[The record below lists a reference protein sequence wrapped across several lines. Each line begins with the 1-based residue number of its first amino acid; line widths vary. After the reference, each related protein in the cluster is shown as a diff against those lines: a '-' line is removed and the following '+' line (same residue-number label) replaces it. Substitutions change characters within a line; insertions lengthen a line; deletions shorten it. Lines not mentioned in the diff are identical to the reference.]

1 MTEANSLECGGKPGA
16 TPLWRRL
23 PVSLKRCRRC
33 ALPPKS
39 KIPAGA
45 LVLLLSFFVFTA
57 RAQEHPQLS
66 PASGQELQQAAAAA
80 AAPDE
85 VLEFTETIP
94 EAAEKPGWVEK
105 LPLMVRF
112 MIGVTIILLVP
123 SISRRCHLPPV
134 VGLILTGI
142 ICGPHVLGMMRHT
155 APVLAMFAEI
165 GRLLLLFYVGLEI
178 DLALF
183 NQAKWRTTF
192 FGLAT
197 FLLPLGFG
205 VALGVGF
212 GYSLVAA
219 VLIGSL
225 LASHTLIGYPVVER
239 YGLLQ
244 RQPVI
249 VTVGATIF
257 TDTLSLTLLT
267 VCVSVH
273 KTGFD
278 GYQLAK
284 QLVEIAVYIG
294 IVLFGLGR
302 LANWFFAKF
311 QPEPEVQ
318 ILILLF
324 IVGIAGLLAEAI
336 DMESI
341 VGAFMAGLAV
351 NRALRGTATQ
361 RNIEILGKTLFLP
374 VFFLAIGLAIN
385 LPEVWF
391 SIRSHFMFVFLM
403 TTGLITAKFLAA
415 WITGAVCGYSRNDRL
430 NMWSLSMPQVAATI
444 AAALVAYKAMDSAG
458 HRLIGQNVLSSILVM
473 VLVTAITGPILTEVF
488 SRKIKAADNI
498 MNPAMPATHS

>member
-1 MTEANSLECGGKPGA
+1 MTSTASLGGPA
-16 TPLWRRL
+16 WRSPLRWGL
-23 PVSLKRCRRC
+23 P
-33 ALPPKS
+33 A
-39 KIPAGA
+39 
-45 LVLLLSFFVFTA
+45 LLLFLGLFVFMA
-57 RAQEHPQLS
+57 EAEEHPQLS
-66 PASGQELQQAAAAA
+66 PASAQELQQAAAAA

-85 VLEFTETIP
+85 VLEFTETVQ
-94 EAAEKPGWVEK
+94 EAAEKPGWMESF
-105 LPLMVRF
+105 PMMVRF
-112 MIGVTIILLVP
+112 MIGITIVLIVP
-123 SISRRCHLPPV
+123 SVSRRCHLPPV

-142 ICGPHVLGMMRHT
+142 ICGPYCLGMLRHT

-244 RQPVI
+244 RQSVI

-267 VCVSVH
+267 VCVSIH

-294 IVLFGLGR
+294 IVLFGLSR
-302 LANWFFAKF
+302 LARWFFTKF
-311 QPEPEVQ
+311 QPEPDVQ
-318 ILILLF
+318 MLVLLF
-324 IVGIAGLLAEAI
+324 IVGAAGLLAEVI
-336 DMESI
+336 HMESI
-341 VGAFMAGLAV
+341 VGAFMAGLSV
-351 NRALRGTATQ
+351 NRVLRGTHTQ
-361 RNIEILGKTLFLP
+361 KNIEVLGKTLFLP
-374 VFFLAIGLAIN
+374 AFFIAIGLAIN
-385 LPEVWF
+385 LPDVWR
-391 SIRSHFMFVFLM
+391 SILNHSGFVFLM
-403 TTGLITAKFLAA
+403 TAGLITAKFLAA
-415 WITGAVCGYSRNDRL
+415 WITGAVYGYSRNDRL

-444 AAALVAYKAMDSAG
+444 AAALVAYKAMDAAG
-458 HRLIGQNVLSSILVM
+458 NRLIGQDVLSSILVM

-488 SRKIKAADNI
+488 SKKIKAADNAT
-498 MNPAMPATHS
+498 NPALPATINVESEESAGT

>member
-1 MTEANSLECGGKPGA
+1 MPASTKTFIHLGRLGRRSPSR
-16 TPLWRRL
+16 WRL
-23 PVSLKRCRRC
+23 P
-33 ALPPKS
+33 
-39 KIPAGA
+39 A
-45 LVLLLSFFVFTA
+45 LVLVAGFLAFTA
-57 RAQEHPQLS
+57 PAQEHPQLS
-66 PASGQELQQAAAAA
+66 PASGQQLQQAAAAD

-85 VLEFTETIP
+85 VLEFTETVQ
-94 EAAEKPGWVEK
+94 EAAEKPGWVEQF
-105 LPLMVRF
+105 PLMVRF
-112 MIGVTIILLVP
+112 MIGVTIMLIVP

-142 ICGPHVLGMMRHT
+142 ICGPYVLGMMRHT

-165 GRLLLLFYVGLEI
+165 GRLLLLFYAGLEI

-212 GYSLVAA
+212 GYTLVAA

-244 RQPVI
+244 REPVI

-278 GYQLAK
+278 GFQLAK
-284 QLVEIAVYIG
+284 QLVEIAAYIG

-302 LANWFFAKF
+302 LARWFFTKF

-318 ILILLF
+318 MLVLLF
-324 IVGIAGLLAEAI
+324 IVGTAGLLAEVI

-351 NRALRGTATQ
+351 NRALRGTPTQ
-361 RNIEILGKTLFLP
+361 KNIEVLGKTLFLP
-374 VFFLAIGLAIN
+374 AFFIAIGLAIN
-385 LPEVWF
+385 LPEVWLC
-391 SIRSHFMFVFLM
+391 IRSRPGFVLLM
-403 TTGLITAKFLAA
+403 TAGLISAKFLAA
-415 WITGAVCGYSRNDRL
+415 WITGAVYGYSRNDRL

-444 AAALVAYKAMDSAG
+444 AAALVAYKAIDSAG
-458 HRLIGQNVLSSILVM
+458 HRLIGQEVLSSILVM
-473 VLVTAITGPILTEVF
+473 VLATAISGPILTEVF
-488 SRKIKAADNI
+488 SKRIKAAENGT
-498 MNPAMPATHS
+498 NPAIPAAGVNAGNQEPA

>member
-1 MTEANSLECGGKPGA
+1 MPIMTELQQSNPGSA
-16 TPLWRRL
+16 QPPRSRIPRFSAAGF
-23 PVSLKRCRRC
+23 PV
-33 ALPPKS
+33 
-39 KIPAGA
+39 A
-45 LVLLLSFFVFTA
+45 LVLALGFFVFTT

-66 PASGQELQQAAAAA
+66 PVSGQELQQAAAAA

-85 VLEFTETIP
+85 VLEFTETVQ

-105 LPLMVRF
+105 FPMMVRF
-112 MIGVTIILLVP
+112 MIGITIVLVVP
-123 SISRRCHLPPV
+123 SVSRRCHLPPV

-142 ICGPHVLGMMRHT
+142 LCGPHVLGMTRHT

-165 GRLLLLFYVGLEI
+165 GRLLLLFFVGLEI
-178 DLALF
+178 DLTLF

-205 VALGVGF
+205 VALGLGF

-225 LASHTLIGYPVVER
+225 LASHTLIGYPVVES
-239 YGLLQ
+239 YQLLQ
-244 RQPVI
+244 REPVI

-273 KTGFD
+273 KTGFN
-278 GYQLAK
+278 GFQLAK
-284 QLVEIAVYIG
+284 ELVEIAVYIG
-294 IVLFGLGR
+294 IVLFGLSR
-302 LANWFFAKF
+302 LARWFFARF

-318 ILILLF
+318 MLVLLF
-324 IVGIAGLLAEAI
+324 IVGAAGLLAEFI
-336 DMESI
+336 NMESI

-351 NRALRGTATQ
+351 NRALRGTPTQ
-361 RNIEILGKTLFLP
+361 KNIEVLGKTLFLP

-385 LPEVWF
+385 LPEVWLCL
-391 SIRSHFMFVFLM
+391 RSRPGFVFLM
-403 TTGLITAKFLAA
+403 TAGLISAKFLAA
-415 WITGAVCGYSRNDRL
+415 WITGAVYGYSRNDRL

-444 AAALVAYKAMDSAG
+444 AAALVAYKAMDSTG
-458 HRLIGQNVLSSILVM
+458 HRLIGQEVLSSILVM
-473 VLVTAITGPILTEVF
+473 VLATAITGPILTEVF
-488 SRKIKAADNI
+488 SKKIKAADNAADPVLPS
-498 MNPAMPATHS
+498 PASEPDPCSGKSL

>member
-1 MTEANSLECGGKPGA
+1 MSAADARPPARRSPCK
-16 TPLWRRL
+16 WRL
-23 PVSLKRCRRC
+23 VWV
-33 ALPPKS
+33 
-39 KIPAGA
+39 
-45 LVLLLSFFVFTA
+45 LVLLFLGLAA
-57 RAQEHPQLS
+57 RAQDAALTNAVAGTQ
-66 PASGQELQQAAAAA
+66 LQQAATEAAA
-80 AAPDE
+80 SEE
-85 VLEFTETIP
+85 VLEFTETP
-94 EAAEKPGWVEK
+94 QEAAEKPGWVESF
-105 LPLMVRF
+105 PLMVRF
-112 MIGVTIILLVP
+112 MIGITITLIVP
-123 SISRRCHLPPV
+123 SLSRRCHLPPV

-142 ICGPHVLGMMRHT
+142 LCGPYVLGMLRHT
-155 APVLAMFAEI
+155 APILAMFAEI
-165 GRLLLLFYVGLEI
+165 GRLLLLFYAGLEI

-205 VALGVGF
+205 AALGLGF
-212 GYSLVAA
+212 GYTLVAA

-244 RQPVI
+244 REPVI

-278 GYQLAK
+278 GYHLAK
-284 QLVEIAVYIG
+284 QLVEIAAYISV
-294 IVLFGLGR
+294 VLFGLGR
-302 LANWFFAKF
+302 LARWFFTKY
-311 QPEPEVQ
+311 QPEPDVQ
-318 ILILLF
+318 MLVLLF
-324 IVGIAGLLAEAI
+324 IVCTAGLLAEVI

-351 NRALRGTATQ
+351 NRALRGTPTQ
-361 RNIEILGKTLFLP
+361 KNIEVLGKTLFLP
-374 VFFLAIGLAIN
+374 AFFIAIGLAIN
-385 LPEVWF
+385 LPEVWLC
-391 SIRSHFMFVFLM
+391 IRSRPGFVFLM

-415 WITGAVCGYSRNDRL
+415 WITGAVYGYSRNDRL

-444 AAALVAYKAMDSAG
+444 AAAIVAYKAIDSAG
-458 HRLIGQNVLSSILVM
+458 HRLIGQEVLSSILVM

-488 SRKIKAADNI
+488 SKKIKAAGEI
-498 MNPAMPATHS
+498 TNPAMPATNF

>member
-1 MTEANSLECGGKPGA
+1 MA
-16 TPLWRRL
+16 WREPWRGWV
-23 PVSLKRCRRC
+23 PVL
-33 ALPPKS
+33 
-39 KIPAGA
+39 I
-45 LVLLLSFFVFTA
+45 LVLWCFIPTA
-57 RAQEHPQLS
+57 LAQEHPQLS
-66 PASGQELQQAAAAA
+66 PASGKELQAAAAA
-80 AAPDE
+80 DAASDE
-85 VLEFTETIP
+85 VLDFTETVQ
-94 EAAEKPGWVEK
+94 EAAEKPGWVET
-105 LPLMVRF
+105 LPMMVRF
-112 MIGVTIILLVP
+112 MIGITIILLVP

-142 ICGPHVLGMMRHT
+142 ICGPYCLGMMRHT
-155 APVLAMFAEI
+155 APVLSMFAEI

-197 FLLPLGFG
+197 FLIPLGFG

-267 VCVSVH
+267 VCVSIH

-284 QLVEIAVYIG
+284 QLVEIAAYIS
-294 IVLFGLGR
+294 IVLFGLSR
-302 LANWFFAKF
+302 LARWFFTRF

-318 ILILLF
+318 MLVLLF
-324 IVGIAGLLAEAI
+324 IVGAAGLLAEAVH
-336 DMESI
+336 MESI
-341 VGAFMAGLAV
+341 VGAFMAGLSV
-351 NRALRGTATQ
+351 NRALRGTRTQ
-361 RNIEILGKTLFLP
+361 RNIEVLGKTLFLP
-374 VFFLAIGLAIN
+374 AFFIAIGLAIN
-385 LPEVWF
+385 LPEVWH
-391 SIRSHFMFVFLM
+391 SILTHSGFVCLM
-403 TTGLITAKFLAA
+403 TAGLITAKFLAA
-415 WITGAVCGYSRNDRL
+415 WITGAVYGYSRNDRL

-444 AAALVAYKAMDSAG
+444 AAALVAYKAVDAAG
-458 HRLIGQNVLSSILVM
+458 HRLIGQDVLSSILVM
-473 VLVTAITGPILTEVF
+473 VLVTAITGPILTEIF
-488 SRKIKAADNI
+488 SKKIKAADDAT
-498 MNPAMPATHS
+498 NPAIPTAAASRGAREST